1 MNRRLNRAPAWF
13 TKAPRGRR
21 RGILTLGALCLG
33 FGALAFG
40 LAAPAAA
47 DPTTTYVLVGSDTTQ
62 DAMDAFAA
70 GVGRGTLGSY
80 DAVNPGTQVAHE
92 DISPKSG
99 CHLTRPDG
107 SGEGVNALR
116 KSLNA
121 GTSAPQLDDPPE
133 PGCVDVA
140 RSSSGPGTNA
150 DPNGQLIYIPFA
162 LDAVATATGPA
173 QAVTGGDPAV
183 ATAITQAD
191 GFTQTQVAD
200 MYDNCNPQTVNGV
213 VYDPTGATGTAIHL
227 YIPQPGSGTRNFWA
241 TTLGFN
247 ATTPPSCVHDHSV
260 LDPTE
265 AVQEHDGTIFAQDA
279 NAFGPFSIAQ
289 WVSQKSHPTIDRRH
303 NVVLH
308 NLNAVAPL
316 TAGGTLNT
324 AYPVKREVYNVM
336 LLSAVSNGAGG
347 AGTDP
352 VLSNLFAART
362 GFTPT
367 LCTSTTTILGFG
379 FAPLTGAPLGH
390 TCGQIATNLRA
401 FATI

>member
-1 MNRRLNRAPAWF
+1 MTRSLSRAPAWF
-13 TKAPRGRR
+13 ARAPRGRR
-21 RGILTLGALCLG
+21 RGVLAVGALCIG

-62 DAMDAFAA
+62 DVMDAFAA
-70 GVGRGTLGSY
+70 NVGRGLLGSW
-80 DAVNPGTQVAHE
+80 DAVNPGTGIAHE

-99 CHLTRPDG
+99 CHMTRPNG

-121 GTSAPQLDDPPE
+121 GTTAPQLADPPE
-133 PGCVDVA
+133 PGCVDIA

-150 DPNGQLIYIPFA
+150 DPNGQLIYVPFG

-173 QAVTGGDPAV
+173 TAVGQPDPAV

-191 GFTQTQVAD
+191 GFTQAQVAD

-213 VYDPTGATGTAIHL
+213 VYDPTGATGTAINL

-247 ATTPPSCVHDHSV
+247 GTTPPNCVHDHSV
-260 LDPTE
+260 LNPNE
-265 AVQEHDGTIFAQDA
+265 AIEEHDGTIFAQDA

-289 WVSQKSHPTIDRRH
+289 WVSQKNHPTIDRRH
-303 NVVLH
+303 NAVLH
-308 NLNAVAPL
+308 NLNGVAPL

-324 AYPVKREVYNVM
+324 AYPIKREVYNVM
-336 LLSAVSNGAGG
+336 LFSAVSNGAGG
-347 AGTDP
+347 AGTDA

-367 LCTSTTTILGFG
+367 MCTSTTTILSFG
-379 FAPLTGAPLGH
+379 FALLNGAPLGH